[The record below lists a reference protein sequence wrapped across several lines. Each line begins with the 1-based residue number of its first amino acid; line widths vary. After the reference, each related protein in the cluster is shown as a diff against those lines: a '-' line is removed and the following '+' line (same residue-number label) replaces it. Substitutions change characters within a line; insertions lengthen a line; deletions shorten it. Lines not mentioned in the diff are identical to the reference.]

1 MVLGSGGRIMNTE
14 RYKELL
20 ERWNDYNN
28 PLSEEEVDELF
39 EMIYDKVEAGE
50 RLLEVEL
57 NIIMEGSAI
66 DTEILDVGRKGWVEM
81 RGIYEIRGHYW
92 AIDYWDNDMCGWEV
106 EAQVLQEVVEKAVV
120 RKVWS
125 FVKEELNHV

>member
-1 MVLGSGGRIMNTE
+1 MNTE
-14 RYKELL
+14 RYDELL
-20 ERWNDYNN
+20 DRWDDSDN
-28 PLSEEEVDELF
+28 PLSTEEVDELF
-39 EMIYDKVEAGE
+39 EMVYDKVEAGE
-50 RLLEVEL
+50 RLLEIEL
-57 NIIMEGSAI
+57 NVIMECSAI
-66 DTEILDVGRKGWVEM
+66 DKEILDAGRKGWIKM
-81 RGIYEIRGHYW
+81 RGIYEIRGRYW

>member
-1 MVLGSGGRIMNTE
+1 MNTE
-14 RYKELL
+14 RYDELL
-20 ERWNDYNN
+20 DRWDDSNS
-28 PLSEEEVDELF
+28 PLSTEEVDELF

-66 DTEILDVGRKGWVEM
+66 DTEILDVGRKGWVEK
-81 RGIYEIRGHYW
+81 RCIYEIRGRYW

-106 EAQVLQEVVEKAVV
+106 EGQVLQEVVEKAVV
-120 RKVWS
+120 RKEWR

>member
-1 MVLGSGGRIMNTE
+1 MKE
-14 RYKELL
+14 RYDELL
-20 ERWNDYNN
+20 DRWDDSNN
-28 PLSEEEVDELF
+28 PLSTEEIDELF
-39 EMIYDKVEAGE
+39 EMIDDKVEAGE

-57 NIIMEGSAI
+57 NIIMEGSTV
-66 DTEILDVGRKGWVEM
+66 DTEILEVGRKGWVKM
-81 RGIYEIRGHYW
+81 RGIYEIRGRYW

-106 EAQVLQEVVEKAVV
+106 EGQVLQEVVEKAVV